1 MNQHARLGQALR
13 FFAIGLMTLA
23 AAELQGAADY
33 PYQPVPFTKVQFT
46 DGFWQPRIETNLT
59 VTIPY
64 AFEQCEKTHRIDNF
78 KIAGKLMEGRWEGE
92 FGFNDSDV
100 YKIIE
105 GASYGLM
112 VRPDPKMDAY
122 LDELIGYIAA
132 AQEPDGYLYT
142 ALTANAREGGK
153 RQITC
158 CYNKERWDNLPSSHE
173 LYNAGHMYEGAVAH
187 YLATGKRSFLEVA
200 IKNADLICQVFG
212 PGRNEGVPGHQEI
225 EIGLVKLYRVTGDEK
240 YLRQAKWFLDQR
252 GRSGHKDAYMQSH
265 KPVTE
270 QTEAVGH
277 AVRAAYMYS
286 AMADVAALTGDAAYI
301 RAVNALWN
309 NVAHKKL
316 YVTGGIGA
324 RHRGEAFGDDY
335 ELPNASAYCET
346 CANIANVYWN
356 HRMFLLHGEA
366 RYIDVMERSLYNSVI
381 SGVSL
386 DGKRF
391 FYPNPLESEGNY
403 ERSEWFGC
411 ACCPGNI
418 TRFLASVSGYAYAVR
433 GNEAYVNLFG
443 QSQAEL
449 SVDGQKVKIVQET
462 KFPWEGR
469 IVLKIQPEKEETAM
483 VLNVRI
489 PDWATDDFRSS
500 ELYHFTEPLERPAVV
515 AVNGQPTALQAV
527 KGYAVI
533 SRTWKAGD
541 TVTVELPMPNRR
553 ILCDRRVQD
562 NIGKTAFQR
571 GPLVYCLEWP
581 DVEGGKVLNLMIKP
595 DAPLEAAYRA
605 GLLGGVTVLRGMGME
620 IVRNGEQISKTPRT
634 FEAIP
639 YYAWAHRGPGQM
651 AVWIAGTEAAVRK
664 N

>member
-1 MNQHARLGQALR
+1 MKQHARLGQARR

-153 RQITC
+153 RKITC

-324 RHRGEAFGDDY
+324 RHQGEAFGDDY
-335 ELPNASAYCET
+335 ELPNATAYCET

-449 SVDGQKVKIVQET
+449 SIDGQKVKIVQET

-500 ELYHFTEPLERPAVV
+500 ELYHFTEPLERSAAV
-515 AVNGQPTALQAV
+515 AVNGQPTTLQTV

-533 SRTWKAGD
+533 SRTWQAGD

-581 DVEGGKVLNLMIKP
+581 DVEGGKVLNLMIEP

-620 IVRNGEQISKTPRT
+620 IVRSGEQISKTPRA